1 MFVSD
6 DVAAARF
13 AGVYAATTTPFRDD
27 GTVDFGQFGE
37 HCAWLID
44 EGVAGLI
51 PNGSL
56 GEYEALSEAERAEI
70 VTTAIDA
77 SDGRVPVV
85 PGVSAK
91 SGPEARRWAEQA
103 AGAGAAAVMS
113 LPPTSHK
120 PTADEVV
127 AHFAE
132 VARAGL
138 PIIAYNNPFSTRVD
152 LTPPLL
158 ARLAQIELVQGVKEF
173 SQDSRRVAQIR
184 EQAPRLEVIC
194 GCDDTLV
201 EAMLLGATGW
211 IAGYVNAFPAA
222 SVRLYELCA
231 AGDYAGAMD
240 LYRVLLPA
248 LRWDADPR
256 FVQAIKLAQEEAGR
270 YGGPV
275 RLPRLPLP
283 AEEEAEARAV
293 ARACTGAH
301 APAGART
308 GSSL

>member
-1 MFVSD
+1 MT
-6 DVAAARF
+6 AARF

-27 GTVDFGQFGE
+27 GSVDFGQFGK
-37 HCAWLID
+37 HCVWLIE

-56 GEYEALSEAERAEI
+56 GEYEALSEAERARI

-77 SDGRVPVV
+77 ADGRVPVV

-158 ARLAQIELVQGVKEF
+158 ARLAGIEQVRGVKEF

-194 GCDDTLV
+194 GCDDTFV

-222 SVRLYELCA
+222 SVRLYELCR

-283 AEEEAEARAV
+283 ADEEAEARAV
-293 ARACTGAH
+293 ARAC
-301 APAGART
+301 AGVTA
-308 GSSL
+308 

>member
-1 MFVSD
+1 VSD
-6 DVAAARF
+6 DLAAARF
-13 AGVYAATTTPFRDD
+13 AGVYAATTTPFRED
-27 GTVDFGQFGE
+27 GSVDFDQFGK
-37 HCAWLID
+37 HCSWLID
-44 EGVAGLI
+44 EGVAGLV

-56 GEYEALSEAERAEI
+56 GEYECLSESERAEI
-70 VTTAIDA
+70 VTTAVA
-77 SDGRVPVV
+77 AADGRVPVV
-85 PGVSAK
+85 PGVSGK
-91 SGPEARRWAEQA
+91 SAGEACRWAAQA

-120 PTADEVV
+120 PTPDEVV

-132 VARAGL
+132 IGRVGL
-138 PIIAYNNPFSTRVD
+138 PVIAYNNPFSTRVD

-158 ARLAQIELVQGVKEF
+158 ARLAEVEQVQAVKEF

-194 GCDDTLV
+194 GCDDTLA
-201 EAMLLGATGW
+201 EAVLLGATGW
-211 IAGYVNAFPAA
+211 IAGYVNAFPAL
-222 SVRLYELCA
+222 SVRLFGLCLEGNFA
-231 AGDYAGAMD
+231 AAMR
-240 LYRVLLPA
+240 LYRPMLPA

-283 AEEEAEARAV
+283 PGEAEEARAA
-293 ARACTGAH
+293 ARA
-301 APAGART
+301 AGRAGR
-308 GSSL
+308 

>member
-1 MFVSD
+1 MT
-6 DVAAARF
+6 AARF

-27 GTVDFGQFGE
+27 GSVDFGQFGQ
-37 HCAWLID
+37 HCAWLVG

-56 GEYEALSEAERAEI
+56 GEYEALSEAERARI

-77 SDGRVPVV
+77 ADGRVPVV

-158 ARLAQIELVQGVKEF
+158 ARLAGIEQVRGVKEF

-194 GCDDTLV
+194 GCDDTFV

-222 SVRLYELCA
+222 SVRLYELCR

-283 AEEEAEARAV
+283 ADEEAEARAV
-293 ARACTGAH
+293 ARAC
-301 APAGART
+301 AGVTA
-308 GSSL
+308 

>member
-1 MFVSD
+1 MT
-6 DVAAARF
+6 AARF
-13 AGVYAATTTPFRDD
+13 AGVYAATTMTFRDD
-27 GTVDFGQFGE
+27 GSVDFGQFGQ
-37 HCAWLID
+37 HCAWLVG

-56 GEYEALSEAERAEI
+56 GEYEALSEAERARI

-77 SDGRVPVV
+77 ADGRVPVV

-158 ARLAQIELVQGVKEF
+158 ARLAGIEQVRGVKEF

-194 GCDDTLV
+194 GCDDTFV

-222 SVRLYELCA
+222 SVRLYELCR

-283 AEEEAEARAV
+283 ADEEAEARAV
-293 ARACTGAH
+293 ARAC
-301 APAGART
+301 AGVTA
-308 GSSL
+308 

>member
-1 MFVSD
+1 MT
-6 DVAAARF
+6 AARF
-13 AGVYAATTTPFRDD
+13 AGGYAATTTPFRDD
-27 GTVDFGQFGE
+27 GSVDFGQFGQ
-37 HCAWLID
+37 HCAWLVG

-56 GEYEALSEAERAEI
+56 GEYEALSEAERARI

-77 SDGRVPVV
+77 ADGRVPVV

-158 ARLAQIELVQGVKEF
+158 ARLAGIEQVRGVKEF

-194 GCDDTLV
+194 GCDDTFV

-222 SVRLYELCA
+222 SVRLYELCR

-283 AEEEAEARAV
+283 ADEEAEARAV
-293 ARACTGAH
+293 ARAC
-301 APAGART
+301 AGVTA
-308 GSSL
+308 